1 MKNEKP
7 DGKEQRESN
16 ATEQVVHNDGDKQV
30 VLMPRS
36 ILEVPISTIMRGN
49 RVRVD
54 EGDIEGLSESI
65 LKVGLLQPPIVT
77 QYIEGVYKYRLVGG
91 DRRIKAV
98 EHLGRTT
105 IVVVITDPMDA
116 LTLMIA
122 EGAEDTCRKPLTPSE
137 QVALADKLEPAER
150 EAAKKREQAGRGR
163 RAKGEKFTPIPKAK
177 AMDRVAAAVGLSRP
191 TLMKAREIVHAAR
204 KDSSLKPLVQLM
216 DETRKVDGVFRKYI
230 AKTSPAGSGTRKEQK
245 GTDNS
250 DKTETS
256 DNTAAESSD
265 KKTTE
270 TPKKN
275 ERPPEWPM
283 MKRLYNLW
291 ITAGT
296 DEVRNFVDDHL
307 SVFLRDLEARVYAL
321 IEKRKANGGN
331 KN

>member
-7 DGKEQRESN
+7 DAKEQRESN

-122 EGAEDTCRKPLTPSE
+122 EGAEDPCRKPLTPSE

-150 EAAKKREQAGRGR
+150 EAAKKREQEGRGR
-163 RAKGEKFTPIPKAK
+163 RAKGEKFT
-177 AMDRVAAAVGLSRP
+177 
-191 TLMKAREIVHAAR
+191 
-204 KDSSLKPLVQLM
+204 
-216 DETRKVDGVFRKYI
+216 
-230 AKTSPAGSGTRKEQK
+230 
-245 GTDNS
+245 
-250 DKTETS
+250 
-256 DNTAAESSD
+256 
-265 KKTTE
+265 
-270 TPKKN
+270 
-275 ERPPEWPM
+275 
-283 MKRLYNLW
+283 
-291 ITAGT
+291 
-296 DEVRNFVDDHL
+296 
-307 SVFLRDLEARVYAL
+307 
-321 IEKRKANGGN
+321 
-331 KN
+331 

>member
-1 MKNEKP
+1 
-7 DGKEQRESN
+7 
-16 ATEQVVHNDGDKQV
+16 
-30 VLMPRS
+30 
-36 ILEVPISTIMRGN
+36 
-49 RVRVD
+49 
-54 EGDIEGLSESI
+54 
-65 LKVGLLQPPIVT
+65 
-77 QYIEGVYKYRLVGG
+77 
-91 DRRIKAV
+91 
-98 EHLGRTT
+98 
-105 IVVVITDPMDA
+105 
-116 LTLMIA
+116 
-122 EGAEDTCRKPLTPSE
+122 
-137 QVALADKLEPAER
+137 
-150 EAAKKREQAGRGR
+150 
-163 RAKGEKFTPIPKAK
+163 
-177 AMDRVAAAVGLSRP
+177 
-191 TLMKAREIVHAAR
+191 MKAREIVHAAR